1 MASRKVYRSWTP
13 IAARER
19 TSSNVW
25 EKIAWVEYPDAQVTM
40 VEARLL
46 ARTGQLLLATRNTVD
61 HVEAVIRTP
70 SRRRSS

>member
-1 MASRKVYRSWTP
+1 MASRKIYRSWTG

-19 TSSNVW
+19 TSDCIW
-25 EKIAWVEYPDAQVTM
+25 DKIRWVEYPDAQVTM

-46 ARTGQLLLATRNTVD
+46 ARTGQLLLATRNTAD

-70 SRRRSS
+70 SRRRS